1 MTLLDCSTIAL
12 FAILNNPVTA
22 RAKIFQLIG
31 SVKEA
36 DAVTNAER
44 VDIVGEA
51 ALGKFVRLDVIQ
63 AHNGVRH
70 DAAMPI
76 SAVAFVTSIVV
87 THSDIVANHMSH
99 CTCHQ
104 VRLVRIDIDAQSN
117 RFSRANRVRAAMP
130 EPPANVSPERS

>member
-1 MTLLDCSTIAL
+1 MLTL
-12 FAILNNPVTA
+12 VTY
-22 RAKIFQLIG
+22 LIG

-36 DAVTNAER
+36 EAVTNAER

-76 SAVAFVTSIVV
+76 SAVAFVTLATKI
-87 THSDIVANHMSH
+87 T
-99 CTCHQ
+99 
-104 VRLVRIDIDAQSN
+104 
-117 RFSRANRVRAAMP
+117 FKKK
-130 EPPANVSPERS
+130 